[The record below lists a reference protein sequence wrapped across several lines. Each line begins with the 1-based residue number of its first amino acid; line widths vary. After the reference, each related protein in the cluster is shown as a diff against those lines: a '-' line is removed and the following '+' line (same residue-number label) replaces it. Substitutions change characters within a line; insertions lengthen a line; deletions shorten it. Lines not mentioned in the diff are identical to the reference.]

1 MDSDH
6 VIVVETLR
14 GQIVECRYRG
24 SAAVV
29 DSKGK
34 IVSSIGN
41 AQVVTTIRSTAK
53 PFQTIPLLEHSQ
65 NHWLNLTPKEIAVM
79 AGSHNGEDA
88 HIGVIQELMNKGGIS
103 EKDLRCG
110 IHPPF
115 LFSIS
120 EKTMLKER
128 RPISPLQHNCSGNH
142 AGMLLLAKL
151 MNAPMASYQSPEH
164 IIQKIITSTICQLFD
179 ISQAELML
187 AIDGCGIPTYACRL
201 DQLAL
206 AYVRLAT
213 ANETDEHGKALAII
227 RDAMMN
233 YPFLV
238 AGTDRLETDLMLTC
252 PVIAKSGAQG
262 VYAIGLPDS
271 KLGIAVKI
279 ESGSSEAAECLM
291 VEILNMLGI
300 LKKESLTKLNKY
312 RMRPILSSD
321 NIEVGTYKPVIT
333 LT

>member
-14 GQIVECRYRG
+14 GQIMECRFRG

-53 PFQTIPLLEHSQ
+53 PFQAVPLLEHSQ
-65 NHWLNLTPKEIAVM
+65 YHRLNLTPKEIAVM
-79 AGSHNGEDA
+79 VGSHNSEDA
-88 HIGVIQELMNKGGIS
+88 HIGVMRELMHKGGIS

-110 IHPPF
+110 VHPPF

-179 ISQAELML
+179 I
-187 AIDGCGIPTYACRL
+187 PTYACRL

-206 AYVRLAT
+206 AYARLAT
-213 ANETDEHGKALAII
+213 ANETDEHGKALATI

-262 VYAIGLPDS
+262 VYAVGLPDS
-271 KLGIAVKI
+271 KLGIAIKI

-291 VEILNMLGI
+291 VEILNKLGI